1 MSRIVVDASM
11 VMAWCFLDEAA
22 TDALGVLGMAE
33 VEGVVVPWVWK
44 YEVANAMLTAERRGR
59 VDGPL
64 AAKFLDT
71 LELLDIREFDQSL
84 SPRAL
89 WAAGRSHKL
98 TSYDA
103 AYLVTAQTLALP
115 LATLDLT
122 LAEAAR
128 QSGVEVVT
136 AV

>member
-1 MSRIVVDASM
+1 VSRIVIDASV
-11 VMAWCFLDEAA
+11 VMAWCFLDEATA
-22 TDALGVLGMAE
+22 DALGVLGMAE
-33 VEGVVVPWVWK
+33 VEGVVVPSVWK

-59 VDGPL
+59 VDSPL

-71 LELLDIREFDQSL
+71 LELLEIREFDQSL
-84 SPRAL
+84 PPRAL
-89 WAAGRSHKL
+89 WAAGKSRKL

-103 AYLVTAQTLALP
+103 AYLVAAQTLALP
-115 LATLDLT
+115 LATLDLP